1 MKQIYESTLFIFITN
16 NCNLKCLGC
25 MNSCDRTTNP
35 YYMSIEELE
44 NNLKILQKQNF
55 TINNAKIKLIHLTG
69 GDPLTHPQI
78 INFCTLIHKYLPDN
92 YIIISTNGLFLN
104 KITDAQLT
112 ELHFKYKVIF
122 QLSIYADINLLKMY
136 KKIKKRFD
144 RLNIQFHFDGNSHFY
159 FSKQDKINYKNNR
172 NKEDEYFVK
181 CQKKLMNQDH
191 IILYKGKLYSCWKDI
206 NIIQKE
212 KDTTI
217 NNDDSQKLNEA
228 TSNELM
234 QNKKHYYCNICKYY
248 TGSGGQEYILWQHHN
263 KNTDK
268 IFNFTLRDLF
278 IYDYPLYYD
287 LQHNCKNYKEIL
299 QDELFL
305 QYYPEDQKK
314 YTDIRFFNGKGDIF
328 IPFKKNIS
336 YEFTEFLS
344 NIDNIKQYN
353 FYFVSINNL
362 PEIENDVYNSYCPFN
377 NDKIKSYF
385 LKANNMLDAYNTFL
399 NNSYLSNKFVI
410 DIEQNK
416 LELLP
421 LS

>member
-1 MKQIYESTLFIFITN
+1 MRQIHESTLFIFITN

-78 INFCTLIHKYLPDN
+78 INFCTLIHEYLPDN
-92 YIIISTNGLFLN
+92 HIVISTNGLFLN
-104 KITDAQLT
+104 KMTDTQLI

-136 KKIKKRFD
+136 KKIKQRFD
-144 RLNIQFHFDGNSHFY
+144 RLKIQIHFDGNSHFY
-159 FSKQDKINYKNNR
+159 FSKQDKFNYTT
-172 NKEDEYFVK
+172 NKHRGDEDFSK
-181 CQKKLMNQDH
+181 CQIKMMNQDH
-191 IILYKGKLYSCWKDI
+191 VILYKGKLYSCWKEI

-212 KDTTI
+212 NDATI
-217 NNDDSQKLNEA
+217 NNDDNQKFNEA

-234 QNKKHYYCNICKYY
+234 PNKKHYYCGICKYY
-248 TGSGGQEYILWQHHN
+248 VGSGGYEYILWQHHN
-263 KNTDK
+263 KNADK
-268 IFNFTLRDLF
+268 VFDLSLRDLF

-287 LQHNCKNYKEIL
+287 LQHNCKHYKEIL

-305 QYYPEDQKK
+305 QYYPEEQKK
-314 YTDIRFFNGKGDIF
+314 YTDIRFFNGKGDVF
-328 IPFKKNIS
+328 VPFKKNIS
-336 YEFTEFLS
+336 YEFTKFLS
-344 NIDNIKQYN
+344 NIDNLEQYN

-362 PEIENDVYNSYCPFN
+362 PETETDVYNSYCPFGVQ
-377 NDKIKSYF
+377 KIKSYF
-385 LKANNMLDAYNTFL
+385 LKADNILQAYNTFL

-410 DIEQNK
+410 DIEKDNLK
-416 LELLP
+416 LLP